1 MKSMLAIQCLP
12 LGGEG
17 KEELYR
23 LVDRAIAVIE
33 ESGLPFMVGPMETVV
48 QGPIDQL
55 LEVARRAHEAVIE
68 GGGRGAATYLKLLSA
83 PELDSLEEEVRKYR
97 ERGH

>member
-1 MKSMLAIQCLP
+1 MQSMLAIQCLP
-12 LGGEG
+12 LGSEG

-33 ESGLPFMVGPMETVV
+33 ESKLPFMVGPMETVV
-48 QGPIDQL
+48 QGPIDRL
-55 LEVARRAHEAVIE
+55 FEIARKAHQAVLDA
-68 GGGRGAATYLKLLSA
+68 GGRGVATYLKLLSTS
-83 PELDSLEEEVRKYR
+83 ELDPIEDEVRKYR